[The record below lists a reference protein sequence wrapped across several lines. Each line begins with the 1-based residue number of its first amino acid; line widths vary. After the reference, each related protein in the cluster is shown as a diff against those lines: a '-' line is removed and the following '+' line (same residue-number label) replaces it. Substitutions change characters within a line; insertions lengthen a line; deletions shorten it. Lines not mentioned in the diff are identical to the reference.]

1 MEYYLRSVHF
11 EKHNSLSV
19 IIQQNLIVVT
29 GGTRPAAT
37 RARSHLDH
45 AVKLKILALAIFA
58 GYDKQEITQTPYFS
72 FIVNLFFL
80 NNLFQCKSPLK
91 VLFRIKH

>member
-11 EKHNSLSV
+11 EKHNTLSV

-37 RARSHLDH
+37 HARSHLDH

-58 GYDKQEITQTPYFS
+58 GYDKQEIIQTP
-72 FIVNLFFL
+72 
-80 NNLFQCKSPLK
+80 
-91 VLFRIKH
+91 

>member
-11 EKHNSLSV
+11 EKHNTLSV
-19 IIQQNLIVVT
+19 IIQQIVVT

-58 GYDKQEITQTPYFS
+58 GYDKQEIIQTPYFS
-72 FIVNLFFL
+72 FIVNLFF
-80 NNLFQCKSPLK
+80 FK
-91 VLFRIKH
+91 

>member
-11 EKHNSLSV
+11 EKHNTLSV
-19 IIQQNLIVVT
+19 IIQQIVVT
-29 GGTRPAAT
+29 GGTKPAAT

-45 AVKLKILALAIFA
+45 AVKLKILTLAIFA
-58 GYDKQEITQTPYFS
+58 GYDKQEIIQTPYFS